1 MAYVL
6 TDKASGG
13 VFAVTDQRNGNRI
26 ITLFVDKDDAD
37 RYHGLLVANGFTRP
51 LEVLEIDQETVQE
64 NCEMNDYSYSLI
76 EPDDII
82 IPPDDLE
89 DE

>member
-1 MAYVL
+1 
-6 TDKASGG
+6 

-26 ITLFVDKDDAD
+26 ITMFVDKDDAD
-37 RYHGLLVANGFTRP
+37 RYHGLLVANGFTTP

-64 NCEMNDYSYSLI
+64 NCELNNYSYSLI

>member
-6 TDKASGG
+6 TEKSSGG

-26 ITLFVDKDDAD
+26 ITMFVDKDDAD
-37 RYHGLLVANGFTRP
+37 RYHGLLVANGFTTP
-51 LEVLEIDQETVQE
+51 LEVLEIDRETVQE
-64 NCEMNDYSYSLI
+64 NCELNNYSYSLI